1 METDG
6 KVMRRVSICI
16 VKCKHVFLCLRDAE
30 GSHAN
35 VIGHHLISKK
45 IRHFSK
51 TIYIKGLRLLFS
63 EKGRRTANESPF
75 GKIKM

>member
-6 KVMRRVSICI
+6 KVMRRVSIRI

-51 TIYIKGLRLLFS
+51 MIYIKGLSFCSQGRGGEQPTNLLS
-63 EKGRRTANESPF
+63 VK
-75 GKIKM
+75 